1 MAFLPDRML
10 PKENGKLQSTHI
22 EFHCK
27 ILDMNFR
34 CAYMTQATF
43 GSFAEWAIVS
53 SAPLFVSGWSAYK
66 HAISTNTT
74 KWHPQTT
81 TETLSYNRKVTSC
94 KEAYCIPTAKAM
106 RDIKQWHDSLQQTL
120 TLRFHLNTFK
130 SSWQVIWIQFIW
142 QRFKPQLLIWVIAA
156 NILFTLLVSQN
167 ASVFPSFWVILNS
180 TWLIQTNLYI
190 ASAQLKIFI
199 YQCIMS
205 IYH

>member
-1 MAFLPDRML
+1 MFVHNRWLFYVTFLHNNANSQSAKRTLIFKIQTFTFKWHCCGFLPDRML
-10 PKENGKLQSTHI
+10 PKEYVKLQSTHI

-106 RDIKQWHDSLQQTL
+106 RDIKQWQGTLQQTPMV
-120 TLRFHLNTFK
+120 RFYFNTFK
-130 SSWQVIWIQFIW
+130 SKPWVIWIWFIW
-142 QRFKPQLLIWVIAA
+142 HTSL
-156 NILFTLLVSQN
+156 N
-167 ASVFPSFWVILNS
+167 LNS
-180 TWLIQTNLYI
+180 
-190 ASAQLKIFI
+190 
-199 YQCIMS
+199 
-205 IYH
+205 